1 MKLPLVLTISL
12 LSFGCSRENPETA
25 AKFKNKKDCA
35 ERAEAYLRRERTID
49 TPSNGINGSVRNEQ
63 YTYSNSLNACLL
75 YFEVA
80 EVGAGASYNIVD
92 TLTNKNIYYH
102 ISYSD
107 PSAQRSFDTLCKSSD
122 GCLDRNEFEKKRAEL
137 FPDLR

>member
-25 AKFKNKKDCA
+25 TKFKNKKDCA

-63 YTYSNSLNACLL
+63 YTYSNSLNTCLL

-80 EVGAGASYNIVD
+80 RSWCRHIVQHCR
-92 TLTNKNIYYH
+92 Y
-102 ISYSD
+102 
-107 PSAQRSFDTLCKSSD
+107 A
-122 GCLDRNEFEKKRAEL
+122 NEQEHL
-137 FPDLR
+137 LSH